1 MITAPSKKEQ
11 LYQLIAAQPFISQQE
26 LADQLG
32 LSRSAVAGHI
42 AALIREK
49 RLLGRAYVLP
59 DQRPVVCIGGA
70 NIDRKLRTLG
80 PVQLGTSNPVSQHE
94 AFGGVARNIAENL
107 ARLGVPTRLLCAVG
121 DDAAGRS
128 MLDHAQSVGI
138 DVKACLQAAGMHS
151 GSYTALL
158 SDEGDMVLA
167 LAHMECCDALTP
179 EYLQSRQ
186 PQRGHAAFTIADLN
200 LPTDSIGLLLQE
212 AHQQAMP
219 LMIVAVSEPKM
230 ARLPQ
235 DLRGLRLLVLNRGE
249 LGAATGHCIA
259 GPAELLAACQQ
270 LQQRGVQDV
279 IVTMGG
285 EGVTYTASEAAHGML
300 RMSHMLHLPA
310 PAASVRDA
318 TGAGDA
324 FAAGVAWSLCR
335 MPDDLGLACEHGL
348 KLARL
353 TLESDATVAA
363 TISPTIFEE
372 V

>member
-1 MITAPSKKEQ
+1 MTQPASKKEQ
-11 LYQLIAAQPFISQQE
+11 LYQLIAAQPFISQQD

-42 AALIREK
+42 AALIRDK

-80 PVQLGTSNPVSQHE
+80 PVQMGTSNPVSQHE

-107 ARLGVPTRLLCAVG
+107 ARLGLPTRLLCVVG

-138 DVKACLQAAGMHS
+138 DVKACLQVAGMHS

-158 SDEGDMVLA
+158 NDEGDMVLA
-167 LAHMECCDALTP
+167 LAHMECCEALTP
-179 EYLQSRQ
+179 DYLQSRQ

-200 LPTDSIGLLLQE
+200 LPKDSIGLLLQE
-212 AHQQAMP
+212 AYQQAMP
-219 LMIVAVSEPKM
+219 LMMVAVSEPKM

-249 LGAATGHCIA
+249 LRAATGLSIA
-259 GPAELLAACQQ
+259 GPAELRTACQQ

-285 EGVTYTASEAAHGML
+285 EGVTYTASEAVHGMQ
-300 RMSHMLHLPA
+300 HLPA
-310 PAASVRDA
+310 PAANVRDA

-335 MPDDLGLACEHGL
+335 TPDDLGLACEYGL
-348 KLARL
+348 TLARL

>member
-1 MITAPSKKEQ
+1 MTQPASKKEQ
-11 LYQLIAAQPFISQQE
+11 LYQLIAAQPFISQQD

-42 AALIREK
+42 AALIRDK

-80 PVQLGTSNPVSQHE
+80 PVQMGTSNPVSQHE

-107 ARLGVPTRLLCAVG
+107 ARLGLPTRLLCAVG

-158 SDEGDMVLA
+158 NDEGDMVLA
-167 LAHMECCDALTP
+167 LAHMECCEALTP

-186 PQRGHAAFTIADLN
+186 TQRGHAAFTIADLN

-212 AHQQAMP
+212 AHQQAMS
-219 LMIVAVSEPKM
+219 LMMVAVSEPKM

-235 DLRGLRLLVLNRGE
+235 DLHGLRVLLLNRGE
-249 LGAATGHCIA
+249 LAAAVGRSIESPADVGAACR
-259 GPAELLAACQQ
+259 Q

-279 IVTMGG
+279 IVTMGV
-285 EGVTYTASEAAHGML
+285 EGVTYTASDAAHGMQ
-300 RMSHMLHLPA
+300 HLSA

-335 MPDDLGLACEHGL
+335 NPEDLGLACEYGL

-353 TLESDATVAA
+353 TLESDATVATA
-363 TISPTIFEE
+363 ISPAIFEE
-372 V
+372 A

>member
-1 MITAPSKKEQ
+1 MITPSSKKEQ

-26 LADQLG
+26 LADHLG

-80 PVQLGTSNPVSQHE
+80 PVQMGTSNPVSQHE

-107 ARLGVPTRLLCAVG
+107 ARLGMPTRLLCAVG

-138 DVKACLQAAGMHS
+138 DVKACLQATGVHS

-158 SDEGDMVLA
+158 NDEGDMVLA
-167 LAHMECCDALTP
+167 LAHMACCDALTP
-179 EYLQSRQ
+179 DYLHSRHT
-186 PQRGHAAFTIADLN
+186 QRGHAAFTIIDLN

-219 LMIVAVSEPKM
+219 LMAVAVSEPKM

-235 DLRGLRLLVLNRGE
+235 DLHGLRLLLLNQGE
-249 LGAATGHCIA
+249 LAAAVGHGIQNQ
-259 GPAELLAACQQ
+259 AELEAACKQ
-270 LQQRGVQDV
+270 LQQRGVQDI
-279 IVTMGG
+279 IVTRGVA
-285 EGVTYTASEAAHGML
+285 GVTFTNSSGMQ
-300 RMSHMLHLPA
+300 HMPA

-335 MPDDLGLACEHGL
+335 QPDDLRLACEYGL
-348 KLARL
+348 KLAKL

-363 TISPTIFEE
+363 TISPMIFEE
-372 V
+372 A

>member
-1 MITAPSKKEQ
+1 MTATPSKKEQ

-26 LADQLG
+26 LADQSG

-42 AALIREK
+42 AALIRDK

-80 PVQLGTSNPVSQHE
+80 PVQMGTSNPVSQHE

-107 ARLGVPTRLLCAVG
+107 ARLGMPTRLLCAVG

-138 DVKACLQAAGMHS
+138 DVKACLQATGMHS

-158 SDEGDMVLA
+158 NDEGDMVLA

-179 EYLQSRQ
+179 DYLHSRQ
-186 PQRGHAAFTIADLN
+186 TQRGHAAFTIIDLN

-219 LMIVAVSEPKM
+219 LMAVAVSEPKM

-235 DLRGLRLLVLNRGE
+235 DLHGLRLLLLNQGE
-249 LGAATGHCIA
+249 LAAAVGHGIQSQ
-259 GPAELLAACQQ
+259 AELEAACKQ
-270 LQQRGVQDV
+270 LQQRGVQDI
-279 IVTMGG
+279 IVTKGVA
-285 EGVTYTASEAAHGML
+285 GVTFTGSSGMQ
-300 RMSHMLHLPA
+300 HMPA
-310 PAASVRDA
+310 PATSVRDA

-324 FAAGVAWSLCR
+324 FAAGVTWSLCSQ
-335 MPDDLGLACEHGL
+335 PDDLRLACEYGL
-348 KLARL
+348 KLAKL

-372 V
+372 A

>member
-1 MITAPSKKEQ
+1 MSIAPSKKEQ

-80 PVQLGTSNPVSQHE
+80 PVQMGTSNPVSQHE

-107 ARLGVPTRLLCAVG
+107 ARLGLPTRLLCAVG

-138 DVKACLQAAGMHS
+138 DVKASLLAAGMHS

-158 SDEGDMVLA
+158 NDDGDMVLA

-179 EYLQSRQ
+179 DYLHSRQ
-186 PQRGHAAFTIADLN
+186 TQRGHAAFTIIDLN

-219 LMIVAVSEPKM
+219 LMAVAVSEPKM

-235 DLRGLRLLVLNRGE
+235 DLHGLRLLLLNQGE
-249 LGAATGHCIA
+249 LAAAVGSSIQSQ
-259 GPAELLAACQQ
+259 AELEAACRQ
-270 LQQRGVQDV
+270 LQQRGVQDI
-279 IVTMGG
+279 IVTKGVA
-285 EGVTYTASEAAHGML
+285 GVTYTTSAVEHGMQ
-300 RMSHMLHLPA
+300 HMPA

-335 MPDDLGLACEHGL
+335 QPDDLGLACEYGL
-348 KLARL
+348 KLAKL

-372 V
+372 A

>member
-1 MITAPSKKEQ
+1 MTQHASKKEQ

-42 AALIREK
+42 AALIRDK

-80 PVQLGTSNPVSQHE
+80 PVQMGTSNPVSQHE

-107 ARLGVPTRLLCAVG
+107 ARLGLPTRLLCAVG
-121 DDAAGRS
+121 DDAAGQS
-128 MLDHAQSVGI
+128 LLAHAQAVGI
-138 DVKACLQAAGMHS
+138 DIKACLQAAGMHS

-158 SDEGDMVLA
+158 NDEGDMVLA
-167 LAHMECCDALTP
+167 LAHMECCEALTP
-179 EYLQSRQ
+179 DYLHSRQ

-219 LMIVAVSEPKM
+219 LMMVAVSEPKM

-235 DLRGLRLLVLNRGE
+235 DLRGLRLLLLNLGE
-249 LGAATGHCIA
+249 LEAAVAHRINSD
-259 GPAELLAACQQ
+259 AEMAAACQQ

-279 IVTMGG
+279 IVTMGVD
-285 EGVTYTASEAAHGML
+285 GVSYTSSDAGQGM
-300 RMSHMLHLPA
+300 RHLPA
-310 PAASVRDA
+310 PAAAVRDA

-324 FAAGVAWSLCR
+324 FAAGVAWSLYR
-335 MPDDLGLACEHGL
+335 EPDDLGLACEYGL
-348 KLARL
+348 KLAKL

-372 V
+372 A